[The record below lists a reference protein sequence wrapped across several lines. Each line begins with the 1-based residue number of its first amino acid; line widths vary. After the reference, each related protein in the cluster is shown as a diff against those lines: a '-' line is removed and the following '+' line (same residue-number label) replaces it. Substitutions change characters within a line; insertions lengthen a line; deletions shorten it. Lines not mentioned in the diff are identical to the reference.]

1 MPWIQV
7 KLQSTGKRSEQI
19 EDLLLELGA
28 VSVTLE
34 DSADQPLFEPP
45 PGATPMWD
53 EITYTGLFDASAD
66 MDLVEMALRNEL
78 GADLPLRVEAL
89 EDKNWEREWMKNYKP
104 IPFGKRLWVC
114 PSWLTP
120 PDPAAINMLL
130 DPGLAFGTGT
140 HPTTAMCLQWLD
152 GHDVAGRT
160 AIDFGC
166 GSGILAI
173 AAALLGATK
182 IYCVDND
189 PQALLATRENAERNH
204 VRDRL
209 EILTPEQLHSNIQ
222 VDVMLANILAGP
234 LVALSAKLAGHTK
247 PGGSI
252 VLSGILAEQADSVR
266 DAYLPWFDMD
276 APTRTEDWIR
286 LSGHK
291 RS

>member
-7 KLQSTGKRSEQI
+7 KLQSTGSRSEQI

-53 EITYTGLFDASAD
+53 DITYTGLFDAAAD

-78 GADLPLRVEAL
+78 GADLPVRVEAL

-152 GHDVAGRT
+152 GHDVAGQT

-173 AAALLGATK
+173 AAALLGAEK

-189 PQALLATRENAERNH
+189 PQALLATRENAERNG
-204 VRDRL
+204 VQDKL
-209 EILTPEQLHSNIQ
+209 VILTPEQLGQDIQ
-222 VDVMLANILAGP
+222 VDLMLANILAGP
-234 LVALSAKLAGHTK
+234 LISLSAKLAGHTRA
-247 PGGSI
+247 GGSI
-252 VLSGILAEQADSVR
+252 VLSGILAEQAASVR
-266 DAYLPWFDMD
+266 DAYLPWFAMD
-276 APTRTEDWIR
+276 TPFQTEDWIR
-286 LSGHK
+286 LSGRK
-291 RS
+291 NT